1 MIDFS
6 SDWQKEFECG
16 DSFDLIKEIPDHSID
31 LLLTDPPYNVGQY
44 STGNI
49 SMPWR
54 ATVNNDIADWD
65 KKDFIPQD
73 WADEFIRVLK
83 PTGNLIIFT
92 TYNQIGKWHD
102 CLDSRFDTTQF
113 AIWHKTNPV
122 PKLFKAGF
130 LNSCEMIYCCW
141 NKKHTWNFS
150 TQKEMH
156 NFFEYPICMGKERL
170 KDPKHPAQKPVALLE
185 RLITIASN
193 EGDIVF
199 DPFMGVGSTGVA
211 ALNIGR
217 RFVGFEIEESYYMA
231 ALNRMNN
238 LFF

>member
-6 SDWQKEFECG
+6 DNCQKYLQCG
-16 DSFDLIKEIPDHSID
+16 DSIDLIKTVPDKSVD
-31 LLLTDPPYNVGQY
+31 FLLTDPPYNVGQY

-49 SMPWR
+49 SLPWR
-54 ATVNNDIADWD
+54 TTVNNDIASWD
-65 KKDFIPQD
+65 NKEFVPSN

-83 PTGNLIIFT
+83 PTGNLFIFT
-92 TYNQIGKWHD
+92 TYNQIGKWHL
-102 CLDSRFDTTQF
+102 CLDDRFDTTQF
-113 AIWHKTNPV
+113 AIWHKTNPT

-150 TQKEMH
+150 SQKDMH

-185 RLITIASN
+185 RLIEIASN

-211 ALNIGR
+211 ALNRNR
-217 RFVGFEIEESYYMA
+217 RFVGFEIDESYFSA
-231 ALNRMNN
+231 AYNRMNS
-238 LFF
+238 LF

>member
-1 MIDFS
+1 MIELS
-6 SDWQKEFECG
+6 AIEHKHLECG
-16 DSFDLIKEIPDHSID
+16 DSSLLIKSVPDHSID

-65 KKDFIPQD
+65 QKDFIPSE
-73 WADEFIRVLK
+73 WAEEFLRVLK
-83 PTGNLIIFT
+83 PTGNLFIFT

-156 NFFEYPICMGKERL
+156 NFFEFPICMGKERL

-185 RLITIASN
+185 RLITIGSN
-193 EGDIVF
+193 ENDLVF

-211 ALNIGR
+211 ALNLKR
-217 RFVGFEIEESYYMA
+217 RFIGFEIDNAYHMA
-231 ALNRMNN
+231 AQNRMNN
-238 LFF
+238 LFY

>member
-6 SDWQKEFECG
+6 LDWQKQFECG
-16 DSFDLIKEIPDHSID
+16 DSIDLIKEIPNHSVD

-65 KKDFIPQD
+65 KKEFVPQD

-83 PTGNLIIFT
+83 PTGNLVIFT

-102 CLDSRFDTTQF
+102 CLDRRFDTTQF

-170 KDPKHPAQKPVALLE
+170 KSPKHPAQKPVALLE

-217 RFVGFEIEESYYMA
+217 RFVGFEIEESYYLA

-238 LFF
+238 LF